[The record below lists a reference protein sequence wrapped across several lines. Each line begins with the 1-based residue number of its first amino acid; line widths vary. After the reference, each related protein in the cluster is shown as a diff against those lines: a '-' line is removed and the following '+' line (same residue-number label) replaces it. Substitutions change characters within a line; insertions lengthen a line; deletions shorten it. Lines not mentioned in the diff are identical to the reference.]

1 MSALPPPPPPFAGR
15 QMLPPHSPP
24 FTPQLQSRDPSIGSY
39 TNGRELPTPST
50 SSKPSSMSIS
60 SLLGGESSRPRDSRA
75 TSTNGSSGYNRSISH
90 PLENPVSPTKTEPEP
105 RIDVRA
111 QDQPSGWRNSY
122 NSSRAP
128 FAQAGN
134 GRLTARSSINTDSP
148 AFTKLSQSSGDSGS
162 QISPRSEQGPP
173 QSWRATYDRSSD
185 PERLTARPISQP
197 DGMGPSIEDI
207 NRKNVDVNGRTGF
220 GRPDNEEIR
229 PRQASDRPLYP
240 QSRLA
245 RKEPTPRVSP
255 PQKSP
260 PDARKN
266 SKYPFLSSASKSL
279 EATPNRPVGP
289 DRGYNEQKP
298 NSVQKG
304 PLGPEALRRLRD
316 ERLGNVQKEPPDP
329 RPRMPQDAMNDRQA
343 ADEARYPASVVD
355 MERSDSLDRAIQQTR
370 ESENGHRNSLAL
382 MLENNRGRGR
392 FSPLPQAVQGAQGRT
407 DGPSRDPSIKNE
419 FSKMFAGIGSGVSSS
434 GLAGSG
440 TSTPLGFPPSPKQ
453 NENEARLSFANR
465 PDLVDTAKSRNVSR
479 GSNKRSRKTRGDD
492 GKDGEG
498 GKGSKRSRHHHHAPG
513 HQ

>member
-1 MSALPPPPPPFAGR
+1 
-15 QMLPPHSPP
+15 MLPPQSPP
-24 FTPQLQSRDPSIGSY
+24 FTPQLQQRDPSIGSY
-39 TNGRELPTPST
+39 PNGRELPTPSA

-60 SLLGGESSRPRDSRA
+60 SLLGGDSSRPRDSRA
-75 TSTNGSSGYNRSISH
+75 TSINGSSSYSRSISH
-90 PLENPVSPTKTEPEP
+90 PLENAVSPTKTEPEP
-105 RIDVRA
+105 RMDARV
-111 QDQPSGWRNSY
+111 QEQPSGWRNQY

-128 FAQAGN
+128 HPQVGG
-134 GRLTARSSINTDSP
+134 GRIAARPSIHADTP
-148 AFTKLSQSSGDSGS
+148 PFTKLSQSSGDSGG

-173 QSWRATYDRSSD
+173 QSWRATYERSSD
-185 PERLTARPISQP
+185 PDRFTARPISQP
-197 DGMGPSIEDI
+197 DGTAPSIEDI
-207 NRKNVDVNGRTGF
+207 NRRSMDVNGRTGF
-220 GRPDNEEIR
+220 GRPDSGEITS
-229 PRQASDRPLYP
+229 RQALDQFLYQ
-240 QSRLA
+240 QSRLG
-245 RKEPTPRVSP
+245 RKEPTSRISP

-266 SKYPFLSSASKSL
+266 SKYPFLSNASKSL
-279 EATPNRPVGP
+279 EATPNRSIGHDKAYTEPK
-289 DRGYNEQKP
+289 Q

-316 ERLGNVQKEPPDP
+316 ERLGNVQKEAPDP
-329 RPRMPQDAMNDRQA
+329 RPRIPQDAGNDRQA
-343 ADEARYPASVVD
+343 ADATRHPASVIE
-355 MERSDSLDRAIQQTR
+355 MGRSNSLDRAIQQTR
-370 ESENGHRNSLAL
+370 ENENGHRNSLAL

-479 GSNKRSRKTRGDD
+479 GSNKRSRKTKGND